1 MDKEADTYS
10 GRPIDGIMERQT
22 DAFILGQAETG
33 KQNRH
38 RQVGGGTDRQE
49 ELRTRR
55 SSIFCHCYGLFE
67 QGTLT
72 EGKDSVQMNSSL
84 R

>member
-10 GRPIDGIMERQT
+10 ERQMDGMVERET
-22 DAFILGQAETG
+22 D
-33 KQNRH
+33 KDNRL

-49 ELRTRR
+49 ELRTR
-55 SSIFCHCYGLFE
+55 SSPIFCHCYGLFE

-72 EGKDSVQMNSSL
+72 EGKDSIQLNSSL